1 MRTKFGGGS
10 GRVGCV
16 VSACLSVPA
25 DWPVSV
31 PDQIVALD
39 VTQMDLLPFAAAHA
53 VTVAGWPTSSR
64 EVVMWCGRQEFPV
77 LRQTITDWQRD
88 DDVQAHILVE
98 DERVVGYGEL
108 WFDAEEDEVELA
120 RIIVAPDIR
129 GKGLGRVLVRGLL
142 AQALG
147 AGYSDVFMRVHPDNE
162 TALRCYREAGFVSVD
177 AGLAESWN
185 AAQLRLAS
193 ARCRGSGRLSVVG
206 SHWWEIP
213 VAGKADP
220 PAHYPIIDGACHALR
235 RRFFWVWG
243 RRKLSVPVS
252 TMCALKVTRS
262 TIAVQSRRP
271 VKAKG
276 RRPSWLSCG
285 TLRGDRP
292 QRGTHGW
299 GSRGPSPPREAVPRP

>member
-1 MRTKFGGGS
+1 M
-10 GRVGCV
+10 
-16 VSACLSVPA
+16 
-25 DWPVSV
+25 
-31 PDQIVALD
+31 
-39 VTQMDLLPFAAAHA
+39 TQMDLLPFAAAHA

-88 DDVQAHILVE
+88 DDVHAHILVE

-162 TALRCYREAGFVSVD
+162 TALRCYRGAGFVSVD

-185 AAQLRLAS
+185 VAQ
-193 ARCRGSGRLSVVG
+193 
-206 SHWWEIP
+206 P
-213 VAGKADP
+213 VN
-220 PAHYPIIDGACHALR
+220 Y
-235 RRFFWVWG
+235 VWLQ
-243 RRKLSVPVS
+243 RD
-252 TMCALKVTRS
+252 
-262 TIAVQSRRP
+262 AVAP
-271 VKAKG
+271 G
-276 RRPSWLSCG
+276 G
-285 TLRGDRP
+285 
-292 QRGTHGW
+292 
-299 GSRGPSPPREAVPRP
+299 